1 LLQQFAVFR
10 LLVFYIIRFSVDYRY
25 VAKSLSVGRPHFYKY
40 PFRAKHLR
48 VARRVPQI
56 HIVYGTIGFTE
67 CDFTA
72 PQNAIRLQRQ
82 YIYFGAGFPL
92 AAE

>member
-10 LLVFYIIRFSVDYRY
+10 LLCFYIILFSVDYRY
-25 VAKSLSVGRPHFYKY
+25 VAKSLSVGQPHFYKY
-40 PFRAKHLR
+40 VLELTHHR

-72 PQNAIRLQRQ
+72 PQNAIILQRQ
-82 YIYFGAGFPL
+82 YIYFGAGFLPPT
-92 AAE
+92 E